1 MKSQKTQGLR
11 ALWTPIK
18 LSSRVVNK
26 VRIARSTRRTT
37 RTSPAVIIAAN
48 DATRRTRRSSST
60 RRTLGHLPFV
70 VSPRSPSL
78 PHQCRRRLLLRPQS
92 GIQRGER
99 TGGTLTIA
107 EKAADYN
114 EVSGAVALK
123 CIQTLVRRRREMVW
137 TDRRIARE
145 GRQRAPLGA
154 GFAAFDKYPSPPAP
168 STSSGASSATAQ
180 SGG

>member
-1 MKSQKTQGLR
+1 
-11 ALWTPIK
+11 
-18 LSSRVVNK
+18 VVNK

-70 VSPRSPSL
+70 VL
-78 PHQCRRRLLLRPQS
+78 AAQS
-92 GIQRGER
+92 FHYRISAGVVYCFVRNPEYSVASG

-137 TDRRIARE
+137 ADRRIARE

-154 GFAAFDKYPSPPAP
+154 GFAAFDKSPSPPAP